1 MEPTRVG
8 IVGAGFAARSHI
20 DALRRVPGVDLT
32 GITASSPERSRAAA
46 EELGVPAAFGSVAD
60 MVASP
65 NVDAIHNCAPNHL
78 HLEINRSVLAAGK
91 HLLSEKP
98 LGLTSVET
106 GELEALASEAGV
118 VTGVCHNYRHFPLV
132 RHAKELLDS
141 GELGAPHFVH
151 GTYLQDWLAYAE
163 DWNWRLEANQ
173 SGGSRA
179 VADIGSHWFDLIQYV
194 TGMKVVRVSARKF
207 ALHLERLKPT
217 GEVQTF
223 QRAEDAP
230 ADAVRIDT
238 EDGAVILLEFDTGVL
253 GTLSVSQVSPGRK
266 NDLVI
271 NVDTP
276 SAGLA
281 WRQEDPNRLWIG
293 RRDEANAQLFR
304 DPGLLSAP
312 AARLAHY
319 PGGHEEG
326 WPDALKNLIDDF
338 YAAVRGHDDGSGH
351 EASFATF
358 SDAHHVTLVVEA
370 VMASAASE
378 RWVDVDEGAKP

>member
-8 IVGAGFAARSHI
+8 IVGAGLAARSHI
-20 DALRRVPGVDLT
+20 DALRRVPGVELT

-91 HLLSEKP
+91 HLLSEKL

-151 GTYLQDWLAYAE
+151 GTYL
-163 DWNWRLEANQ
+163 
-173 SGGSRA
+173 
-179 VADIGSHWFDLIQYV
+179 
-194 TGMKVVRVSARKF
+194 VSARKF
-207 ALHLERLKPT
+207 ALHPERLKPT

-253 GTLSVSQVSPGRK
+253 GTLSVS
-266 NDLVI
+266 
-271 NVDTP
+271 
-276 SAGLA
+276 AGLA

-304 DPGLLSAP
+304 DPGLLSAS